1 MRRAFRR
8 QAAPGFT
15 LIELLIGVAV
25 VAILAAL
32 AIPNLLAA
40 QQRAKYVQAAC
51 DSKTAV
57 IQGIVYANERSR
69 NPGTIQTLRDSGYV
83 NVGDTDPWSRPWVYS
98 PVFADTGTP
107 ARQGEMGVCSLGPR
121 HTGVCAFPLLGPV
134 VAEPGGSVGYSSLYG
149 AWQGVL

>member
-1 MRRAFRR
+1 MR
-8 QAAPGFT
+8 QAVRLRASPGFT

-25 VAILAAL
+25 VGVLVAL
-32 AIPNLLAA
+32 AVPNLRAA
-40 QQRAKYVQAAC
+40 QQRSKYVQAAC

>member
-1 MRRAFRR
+1 VR
-8 QAAPGFT
+8 QAVRLRASRGFT

-40 QQRAKYVQAAC
+40 QQRSKYVQAAC

-57 IQGIVYANERSR
+57 IQGIVYANERAV
-69 NPGTIQTLRDSGYV
+69 NPGTMQTLRASGYV
-83 NVGDTDPWSRPWVYS
+83 NVGDTDPWGRPWVYS

-107 ARQGEMGVCSLGPR
+107 APQGEMGVCSLGPR
-121 HTGVCAFPLLGPV
+121 HTGMCAFPLRGPV

-149 AWQGVL
+149 VWQGVL

>member
-1 MRRAFRR
+1 MRQAVRRRAV
-8 QAAPGFT
+8 PGFT
-15 LIELLIGVAV
+15 LIDLLIGVTIV
-25 VAILAAL
+25 GLLAAL
-32 AIPNLLAA
+32 AIPNLRAA

-57 IQGIVYANERSR
+57 IQGIVYANEKAG
-69 NPGTIQTLRDSGYV
+69 NPGTMQTLRASGYV
-83 NVGDTDPWSRPWVYS
+83 NIGDTDPWGRPWVYS
-98 PVFADTGTP
+98 PVFADTGNP

-134 VAEPGGSVGYSSLYG
+134 LAEPDGSAGYSSLYG